1 MSAEKDISLDEK
13 RVYDGDERKATLYV
27 ASGVGCVAVDVV
39 DERVGGFEL
48 AVRGTAR
55 DVAAGGG
62 VVAVATD
69 ADVLVGRVGTDTEET
84 HVGGFEE
91 TGHGEAVAVSVV
103 GAGADGPAVL
113 AAGPDGDLSR
123 LVLVG
128 QTDAGDADWA
138 DCGSIDADIRALSG
152 DLCAAADGV
161 YRVGTGLTHVGLDDA
176 RDVSAA
182 GTPRAATAAGLY
194 RLGNGW
200 LDELAGEATVV
211 ASDGGDTGTEDA
223 DAPERAHAVV
233 RDAFVALAAGEWVAY
248 PEQPDGTVVGVAYD
262 RTTYLVTAEGR
273 VLAAADDGWRGQ
285 SLGVPD
291 VAGVVAVGPN

>member
-48 AVRGTAR
+48 VARGTAR

-69 ADVLVGRVGTDTEET
+69 DDVLVGRVGTHEEET
-84 HVGGFEE
+84 HVGEFAT
-91 TGHGEAVAVSVV
+91 TGHGEAVAVSV
-103 GAGADGPAVL
+103 ADTGADGPAVL
-113 AAGPDGDLSR
+113 AAAPDDGVSR
-123 LVLVG
+123 LGVG
-128 QTDAGDADWA
+128 GGDVDEDDWT
-138 DCGSIDADIRALSG
+138 DCGSVESEVRALSG
-152 DLCAAADGV
+152 DLCAAVDGV
-161 YRVGTGLTHVGLDDA
+161 YRVGSELTHVGLDDA
-176 RDVSAA
+176 RDVSAVGA
-182 GTPRAATAAGLY
+182 PRAATGDGLY

-200 LDELAGEATVV
+200 LDELSGLATVV
-211 ASDGGDTGTEDA
+211 ESDGGETGAADA
-223 DAPERAHAVV
+223 DEPERAHAVV
-233 RDAFVALAAGEWVAY
+233 DGEFVALSGDGWVAY
-248 PEQPDGTVVGVAYD
+248 PDQPDGTVVGVAHD

-273 VLAAADDGWRGQ
+273 VFAAADDGWRGQ

-291 VAGVVAVGPN
+291 VAGVAAVGPR

>member
-48 AVRGTAR
+48 AARGTAR

-62 VVAVATD
+62 VVVVATD
-69 ADVLVGRVGTDTEET
+69 ADVLVGRVGAGGEDT
-84 HVGGFEE
+84 HVDAFEE

-103 GAGADGPAVL
+103 VEGVDGVAVL
-113 AAGPDGDLSR
+113 AADSDGAVSQ
-123 LVLVG
+123 LVLG
-128 QTDAGDADWA
+128 GDADGGDWA
-138 DCGSIDADIRALSG
+138 DCGTVDAEIRALSG

-161 YRVGTGLTHVGLDDA
+161 YRVGTDITHVGLDDA
-176 RDVSAA
+176 RDVSA
-182 GTPRAATAAGLY
+182 TRSPRAATGAGLY

-200 LDELAGEATVV
+200 LDELAGDATVV
-211 ASDGGDTGTEDA
+211 ESDGGETGTGDTDE
-223 DAPERAHAVV
+223 PERAHAVV
-233 RDAFVALAAGEWVAY
+233 DGELVALAGDDWVAY
-248 PEQPDGTVVGVAYD
+248 PDQPGGTVVGVAYD
-262 RTTYLVTAEGR
+262 RTTYAVTAEGR
-273 VLAAADDGWRGQ
+273 VFAAADDGWRSQ

-291 VAGVVAVGPN
+291 VTGVAAVGPR